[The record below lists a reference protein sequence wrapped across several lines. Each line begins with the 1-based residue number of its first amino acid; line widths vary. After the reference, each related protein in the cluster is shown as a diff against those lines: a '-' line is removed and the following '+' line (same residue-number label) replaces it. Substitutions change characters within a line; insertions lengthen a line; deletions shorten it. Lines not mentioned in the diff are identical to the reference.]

1 MGVKYGMRMIS
12 VGKWCCTMYIYI
24 CIYVYHVHMSLFIYL
39 YIYFLSKADWVQ
51 CSLHRS
57 ANEVSIWGVHIF
69 KHTGDSWNQ
78 QKQSCH
84 VISEPQWPCGGSEGN
99 HCPHG
104 REKKGTLMEGM
115 GIDSWQ

>member
-1 MGVKYGMRMIS
+1 
-12 VGKWCCTMYIYI
+12 MYIYI
-24 CIYVYHVHMSLFIYL
+24 YIYMYTRTYVIFLS
-39 YIYFLSKADWVQ
+39 IYFLIKADWVQ

-57 ANEVSIWGVHIF
+57 AHEVSIWGLHIF

-104 REKKGTLMEGM
+104 REKKGTLIG
-115 GIDSWQ
+115 GNGD